1 MLPLRGKRYYHKNN
15 TNEKRELK
23 INNVVLI
30 QDDKI
35 TPHNNW
41 RKGKVKELI
50 VSRDSK
56 IRGTVLRVYQKKK
69 GHTFLLKRPVKNLI
83 PLEIMNC
90 VKGDNENF
98 PNLITNRQQRK
109 VGLRGQLRRR
119 INDF

>member
-1 MLPLRGKRYYHKNN
+1 M
-15 TNEKRELK
+15 K

-41 RKGKVKELI
+41 RKGKVEELI

-56 IRGTVLRVYQKKK
+56 IRGAVLRVYKKK
-69 GHTFLLKRPVKNLI
+69 KDHTFLLKRPVKNLI

-90 VKGDNENF
+90 VKEDNENF
-98 PNLITNRQQRK
+98 PNLTTNRQQRK
-109 VGLRGQLRRR
+109 AGLRGQLRRR
-119 INDF
+119 INNF